1 MEKSMERNSLE
12 EVSLRRYNNIL
23 ICTGTAVLLL
33 GMWSVAKAF
42 IQIFMHMDE
51 LKAMVNFITVQIIH
65 TNGEYQQLDP
75 VELGNMTLMIVLAV
89 VIVCCAIDLAIRM
102 LVGIPARKV
111 GLKQKRKRMFLFWDI
126 VLIVV
131 NAISFL
137 SSVASHS
144 VYVRTDG
151 LLEFILTLAIDAT
164 NLFVS
169 IQLLIAAINVRK
181 YSKLQE
187 ISCAAVE

>member
-137 SSVASHS
+137 SSAASYS
-144 VYVRTDG
+144 IYVRTDG